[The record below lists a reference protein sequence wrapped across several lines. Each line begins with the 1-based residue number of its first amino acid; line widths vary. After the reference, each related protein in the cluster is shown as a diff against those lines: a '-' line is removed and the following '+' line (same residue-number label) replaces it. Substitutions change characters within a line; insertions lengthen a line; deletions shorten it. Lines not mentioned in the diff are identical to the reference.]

1 MDFQQVDINSLIAYP
16 ENART
21 HDEKQIKQIAK
32 SIKKFG
38 FCAPCLVDD
47 DGVLIAGHG
56 RLMAAQTLGLETIPV
71 VRINHLTPEQ
81 VKAYRI
87 ADNQLA
93 LNAHW
98 DVGLLSLEL
107 GNLKDAG
114 FDLDLLGFDN
124 DLVGKAAHLF
134 LEEVETQGNVTE
146 PDSNN
151 DMPVM
156 EGSVGHDG
164 EFVTLTFSFTKEDR
178 DLVVEKLRVFSSKHN
193 IGTVNQALIYLVKDI
208 EK

>member
-114 FDLDLLGFDN
+114 FDLDLLGFDP
-124 DLVGKAAHLF
+124 DIAGLPFKPDIDPLTGMHEIDQRHLDQASVQTVEQFEGLGSDKASAGI
-134 LEEVETQGNVTE
+134 EVSCPHCSQ
-146 PDSNN
+146 S
-151 DMPVM
+151 
-156 EGSVGHDG
+156 
-164 EFVTLTFSFTKEDR
+164 FTFS
-178 DLVVEKLRVFSSKHN
+178 
-193 IGTVNQALIYLVKDI
+193 GA
-208 EK
+208 